1 MDRQLKA
8 DIVATVRKSLMEAME
23 TYDERW
29 LTSKQISEYIGCLT
43 ERWLRD
49 NGEMLPRTRMEWTD
63 SQGQRH
69 ASSWMYPLHRLQA
82 MIADG
87 RIKSLQKAI

>member
-29 LTSKQISEYIGCLT
+29 LTANQISEYIGCLT

>member
-29 LTSKQISEYIGCLT
+29 LTAKQISEYIGCLT